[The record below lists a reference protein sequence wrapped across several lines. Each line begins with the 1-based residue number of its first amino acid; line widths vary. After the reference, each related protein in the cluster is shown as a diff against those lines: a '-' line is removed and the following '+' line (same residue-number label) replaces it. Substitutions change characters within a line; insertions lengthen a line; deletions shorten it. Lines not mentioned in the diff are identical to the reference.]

1 MFSAQYGFPPMANR
15 IKEKSRSV
23 LRTCVRLASLP
34 LLQGPEEVLV
44 GGQAVIEGVMMR
56 SPHSYAV
63 AVRKPGGS
71 IVVTQDFLDRPSEKH
86 AYWKWPLLRGLGTL
100 GQAMVLGIRALRFSA
115 QEALAE
121 DNSAKE
127 APENEGK
134 KKKKDL
140 SNVLLA
146 LNLILS
152 LGFFILFYKLVPLY
166 LATRAQKHFTLFGS
180 YIMFNLLDGII
191 RIVLFLGFLYVISR
205 SKDIQRVFE
214 YHGAE
219 HKVVWAFEKTGGT
232 RLVDARNSTRFHPR
246 CGTSFLLVVMVIA
259 LIVYLFLPFHS
270 FAAKFWSRI
279 LLLPLIAGLSYE
291 FIRYAAKA
299 KGWIWRAAAAPGLW
313 LQRVTTREPD
323 DSQLEIA
330 IRALDTAMELERSRG
345 GELVVA

>member
-1 MFSAQYGFPPMANR
+1 MLNHHNENR
-15 IKEKSRSV
+15 GSV
-23 LRTCVRLASLP
+23 LRRFIRLAALP

-63 AVRKPGGS
+63 AVRKLDGS
-71 IVVTQDFLDRPSEKH
+71 LAVTQDFLDRPSEKH
-86 AYWKWPLLRGLGTL
+86 EWWKWPLLRGLGTL

-121 DNSAKE
+121 EKTGQATAKSDQK
-127 APENEGK
+127 N
-134 KKKKDL
+134 KKDV
-140 SNVLLA
+140 SSALLA
-146 LNLILS
+146 LNLIFS

-166 LATRAQKHFTLFGS
+166 LATRAQKHFVLFGN

-191 RIVLFLGFLYVISR
+191 RIVLFLGFLYLLSR
-205 SKDIQRVFE
+205 SKEIQRVFE

-219 HKVVWAFEKTGGT
+219 HKVVWAFEKMGRTE
-232 RLVDARNSTRFHPR
+232 LAEARRSTRFHPR

-299 KGWIWRAAAAPGLW
+299 KGWVWKAAAAPGLW

-323 DSQLEIA
+323 DSQLETA